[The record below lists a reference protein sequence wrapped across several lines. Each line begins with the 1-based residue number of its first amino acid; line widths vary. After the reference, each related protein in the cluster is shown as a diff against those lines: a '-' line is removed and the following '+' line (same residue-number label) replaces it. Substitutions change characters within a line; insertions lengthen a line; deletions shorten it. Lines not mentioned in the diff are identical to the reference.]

1 MAANSQFAVATHT
14 LLVLAHMPGEFRN
27 TAGLVSSDVIAGSVN
42 TNPVVIRR
50 VVADLAAAGL
60 VISHPGKNG
69 GLELGWP
76 AEQITLLDVH
86 TAIGDPPVFAFKPN
100 PPAPQCPVGSKMIQV
115 LTPVFSSAQQRV
127 RESLEQVTLADL
139 VNQIG

>member
-14 LLVLAHMPGEFRN
+14 LLVLAHIPGEFRN
-27 TAGLVSSDVIAGSVN
+27 PAGLVSSEVIASSVN

-60 VISHPGKNG
+60 VISQPGKNG
-69 GLELGWP
+69 GLALGRP

-86 TAIGDPPVFAFKPN
+86 VAIGDPPVFAFKPN

-115 LTPVFSSAQQRV
+115 LTPVFANVQQQV

-139 VNQIG
+139 ASQIG

>member
-14 LLVLAHMPGEFRN
+14 LLVLAHMSAEFRN
-27 TAGLVSSDVIAGSVN
+27 QAGLISSDVVASSVN

-50 VVADLAAAGL
+50 VVADMSAAGL

-69 GLELGWP
+69 GLELGRP

-86 TAIGDPPVFAFKPN
+86 AAIGDPPVFAFKPN
-100 PPAPQCPVGSKMIQV
+100 PPAPQCPVGSKMIEV
-115 LTPVFSSAQQRV
+115 LTPVFASVQQQV
-127 RESLEQVTLADL
+127 HESLEQVTLADL
-139 VNQIG
+139 ASQIG